1 MIKEIIKPRII
12 QTMKNIRIYSIFQP
26 VNLKMKMLFHKI
38 MLIIIYNKQRSKS
51 KINTLINLSL
61 ILTISTIITINTYLI
76 ITMVRSLRIMNLL

>member
-1 MIKEIIKPRII
+1 MIKEITKPRII

-38 MLIIIYNKQRSKS
+38 MLIIMYNKQRNKS

-61 ILTISTIITINTYLI
+61 ILIISTIITINTYLI
-76 ITMVRSLRIMNLL
+76 ITMVRLLRIMNLL